1 MAEHQILRRTCDYCD
16 TQQDFHKEK
25 NVAPSEIPQ
34 LERWITLVRTFVVH
48 DQIFPVQKS
57 ACKDSC
63 AANIISLGML
73 DLPKELKDMLAEEE
87 LQKATI
93 AQKVAQANA
102 AAASGIHALTPAGEA

>member
-87 LQKATI
+87 IQKAALAKKMTD
-93 AQKVAQANA
+93 AANA
-102 AAASGIHALTPAGEA
+102 SVSGIHALASAGEA